1 MKRNI
6 MSFNI
11 RSYEGV
17 GPVNFGMNREEIHG
31 LLGLPNLGW
40 TMPNGTLVDSW
51 SDFIIR
57 YATDSQR
64 VLEIEF
70 SDTSELQLDGVDL
83 FRDPEALS
91 KLVLADGAPLQG
103 AGSVIFLNL
112 GLSTSLNLENPKA
125 VERTVCVFSRGK
137 WDRFL
142 SRLVPYQAEPQ
153 PAGLSR

>member
-1 MKRNI
+1 MN
-6 MSFNI
+6 FDI
-11 RSYEGV
+11 RPYEGA

-51 SDFIIR
+51 NDFIIR

-64 VLEIEF
+64 ASEIEF
-70 SDTSELQLDGVDL
+70 AETSGIRFDGIEL
-83 FRDPEALS
+83 FRDPNALS
-91 KLVLADGAPLQG
+91 KLVTTDGAPLEG
-103 AGSVIFLNL
+103 VGSIIFLSL
-112 GLSTSLNLENPKA
+112 GISTSANLVNPKA

-142 SRLVPYQAEPQ
+142 SRLVPYEAQPQ
-153 PAGLSR
+153 PAEISS